1 MTLTFQLPGGETL
14 SADLPP
20 GGDFSLGSAE
30 GNDIVLNHPSL
41 HAQHAVFHCQGDT
54 VRLEDTSAETTFSR
68 TLSPGTEIYV
78 GEILVTAGTP
88 KSHAPISVPTSRDD
102 NPQLQRRLKKIAR
115 EERASAVR
123 STTVLIVVLAVL
135 SYAAGFAAR
144 YFQG

>member
-20 GGDFSLGSAE
+20 GGDFSLGSAV
-30 GNDIVLNHPSL
+30 GNDIVLEHSSI

-54 VRLEDTSAETTFSR
+54 VRLEDISAETTFSR

-88 KSHAPISVPTSRDD
+88 KIHAPISVPTSRDD
-102 NPQLQRRLKKIAR
+102 NPQLKRRVRKIAR
-115 EERASAVR
+115 EERDRSVR
-123 STTVLIVVLAVL
+123 NTVVLIVVLAVI